1 MANNKAKI
9 NLSLSNSMKSKYPLA
24 CDFANGT
31 YGKKSDI
38 FLHTL
43 DVLLGCS
50 LQDLGFS
57 PSVITDE
64 NSFDEIIGRIN
75 SLLKLFTINTASVKP
90 IEPLSAMFTF
100 SCRRN
105 GIDALDQDFIAYIS
119 HYLLTPEN
127 IKEMYEQYSSSAII
141 VKNENDKHKPKESK
155 TDGTSSSIPK
165 EEKKKEVKAEKPKSN
180 SDFDVF
186 DFSMEEEPEETTIS
200 SSTKPESDEYDPEAE
215 QMKWLT
221 GC

>member
-9 NLSLSNSMKSKYPLA
+9 NLSLSDLMKRKYPLA
-24 CDFANGT
+24 CDFANST
-31 YGKKSDI
+31 YGKKSDL

-50 LQDLGFS
+50 LQDLGVP
-57 PSVITDE
+57 PSVIADE

-75 SLLKLFTINTASVKP
+75 SLLKLFTVNTTSVKP

-127 IKEMYEQYSSSAII
+127 IKKMYEQYSSNTV
-141 VKNENDKHKPKESK
+141 VKDETKTDEVSSTSITEKKNKEKKEKPK
-155 TDGTSSSIPK
+155 
-165 EEKKKEVKAEKPKSN
+165 AAKPKSN
-180 SDFDVF
+180 SDFDTF
-186 DFSMEEEPEETTIS
+186 SEISMEDENITS
-200 SSTKPESDEYDPEAE
+200 SSIETESEEYDPEAE
-215 QMKWLT
+215 QMKWLA
-221 GC
+221 GCV

>member
-9 NLSLSNSMKSKYPLA
+9 NLSLSDLMKRKYPLA
-24 CDFANGT
+24 CDFANST
-31 YGKKSDI
+31 YGKKSDL

-50 LQDLGFS
+50 LQDLGVS
-57 PSVITDE
+57 PSVIADE
-64 NSFDEIIGRIN
+64 NSFDEIIDRIN
-75 SLLKLFTINTASVKP
+75 ALLKLFTVNTTSVKP

-127 IKEMYEQYSSSAII
+127 IKKMYEQYSSNT
-141 VKNENDKHKPKESK
+141 VLKDETK
-155 TDGTSSSIPK
+155 TDEVSSTSVTEKKS
-165 EEKKKEVKAEKPKSN
+165 EEKKEKPKAKPKSN
-180 SDFDVF
+180 SDFEIF
-186 DFSMEEEPEETTIS
+186 DFSKDEELEASTSDNTLKPNEIS
-200 SSTKPESDEYDPEAE
+200 KMLPGVQDMLNELD
-215 QMKWLT
+215 
-221 GC
+221 

>member
-9 NLSLSNSMKSKYPLA
+9 NLSLSDLMKRKYPLA
-24 CDFANGT
+24 CDFANST
-31 YGKKSDI
+31 YGKKSDL

-50 LQDLGFS
+50 LQDLGVS
-57 PSVITDE
+57 PSVIADE

-75 SLLKLFTINTASVKP
+75 SLLKLFTVNTTSVKP

-105 GIDALDQDFIAYIS
+105 GIDALNQDFIAYIS

-127 IKEMYEQYSSSAII
+127 IKRMYEQYSSNTV
-141 VKNENDKHKPKESK
+141 VKDKTK
-155 TDGTSSSIPK
+155 TDEVSSTSVTEKKS
-165 EEKKKEVKAEKPKSN
+165 EEKKEKPKAKSKSN
-180 SDFDVF
+180 SDFEIF
-186 DFSMEEEPEETTIS
+186 DFSKDEELEASTSDNTLKPNEIS
-200 SSTKPESDEYDPEAE
+200 EMLPGVQDMLNELD
-215 QMKWLT
+215 
-221 GC
+221 

>member
-9 NLSLSNSMKSKYPLA
+9 NLSLSDLMKRKYPLA
-24 CDFANGT
+24 CNFANST
-31 YGKKSDI
+31 YGKKSDL

-50 LQDLGFS
+50 LQDLGVS
-57 PSVITDE
+57 PSVIADE
-64 NSFDEIIGRIN
+64 NSFDEIIDRIN
-75 SLLKLFTINTASVKP
+75 ALLKLFTVNTTSVKP

-127 IKEMYEQYSSSAII
+127 IKEMYEQYSSNTV
-141 VKNENDKHKPKESK
+141 VKDKTK
-155 TDGTSSSIPK
+155 TDEVSSTSVTEKKS
-165 EEKKKEVKAEKPKSN
+165 EEKKEKPKAKPKSN
-180 SDFDVF
+180 SDFDA
-186 DFSMEEEPEETTIS
+186 FSDISMNDETITS
-200 SSTKPESDEYDPEAE
+200 SSIETESEEYDPEAE
-215 QMKWLT
+215 QMKWLA
-221 GC
+221 GCV

>member
-9 NLSLSNSMKSKYPLA
+9 NLSLSDLMKRKYPLA
-24 CDFANGT
+24 CDFANST
-31 YGKKSDI
+31 YGKKSDL

-50 LQDLGFS
+50 LQDLGVS
-57 PSVITDE
+57 PSVIADE
-64 NSFDEIIGRIN
+64 NSFDEIIDRIN
-75 SLLKLFTINTASVKP
+75 ALLKLFTVNTTSVKP

-127 IKEMYEQYSSSAII
+127 IKKMYEQYSSNT
-141 VKNENDKHKPKESK
+141 VLKDETK
-155 TDGTSSSIPK
+155 TDEVSSTSVTEKKS
-165 EEKKKEVKAEKPKSN
+165 EEKKEKPKAKPKLN
-180 SDFDVF
+180 SDFEIF
-186 DFSMEEEPEETTIS
+186 DFSKDEELEASTSDNTLKPNEIS
-200 SSTKPESDEYDPEAE
+200 KMLPGVQDMLNELD
-215 QMKWLT
+215 
-221 GC
+221 

>member
-9 NLSLSNSMKSKYPLA
+9 NLSLSDLMKRKYPLA
-24 CDFANGT
+24 CDFANST
-31 YGKKSDI
+31 YGKKSDL

-57 PSVITDE
+57 PSVIADE

-75 SLLKLFTINTASVKP
+75 SLLKLFTVNTTSVKP

-127 IKEMYEQYSSSAII
+127 IKEMYEQYSSNTV
-141 VKNENDKHKPKESK
+141 VKDKTKTDEVSSTSVTEKKSEEEKEKPKAAKPKLNSDFDAFSDISMNDE
-155 TDGTSSSIPK
+155 TITSSSI
-165 EEKKKEVKAEKPKSN
+165 
-180 SDFDVF
+180 
-186 DFSMEEEPEETTIS
+186 ET
-200 SSTKPESDEYDPEAE
+200 ESEEYDPEAE
-215 QMKWLT
+215 QMKWLA
-221 GC
+221 GCV

>member
-1 MANNKAKI
+1 MVNNKAKI
-9 NLSLSNSMKSKYPLA
+9 NLSLSDSMRRKYPLS
-24 CDFANGT
+24 CNFANSA
-31 YGKKSDI
+31 YGKKSDV

-50 LQDLGFS
+50 LQDLGIS
-57 PSVITDE
+57 PSVIADE

-75 SLLKLFTINTASVKP
+75 LLLKLFTVNTTSVKP

-127 IKEMYEQYSSSAII
+127 IKEMYEQYSSNT
-141 VKNENDKHKPKESK
+141 VLKDETK
-155 TDGTSSSIPK
+155 TDEVSSTSVTEKKS
-165 EEKKKEVKAEKPKSN
+165 EEKKEKPKAKPKSN
-180 SDFDVF
+180 SDFDA
-186 DFSMEEEPEETTIS
+186 FSDISMNDETITS
-200 SSTKPESDEYDPEAE
+200 SSIEIESEEYDPEAE
-215 QMKWLT
+215 QMKWLA
-221 GC
+221 GCV